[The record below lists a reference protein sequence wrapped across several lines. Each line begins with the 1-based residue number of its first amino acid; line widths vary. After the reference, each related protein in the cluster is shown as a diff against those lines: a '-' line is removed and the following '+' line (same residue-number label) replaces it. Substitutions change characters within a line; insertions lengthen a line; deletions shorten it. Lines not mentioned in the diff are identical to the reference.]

1 MIHWQVII
9 PLVVFLVVI
18 FGIGIWANRQV
29 MQSNSFLQEYFL
41 GGREMGGFLLAM
53 TMMATYGS
61 AGSFIGAPGV
71 AYNTGLGWVLLA
83 MAQLPAGYFVL
94 MILGKKFA
102 IIARKYQAI
111 TLIDFLRERYQS
123 KIVVIVSAI
132 SIILFLFASMAAQWI
147 GGARLIESL
156 TGLNYSTAL
165 FIFAGAVLIYVIIGG
180 FRAVA
185 LTDAVQGSV
194 MVIGTVILLVATVIA
209 GGGISNIMSDLVAEN
224 PNLVS
229 PYGADRSLTPL
240 YVSTFWI
247 LIGIGVIGLPQIAV
261 RAMSYKNSKGM
272 HTAIIIGTIALATVM
287 FGMHLIGVLA
297 RPVLPGVEI
306 GDKVMPLLTLKVLP
320 PYLAGIVLAA
330 PMAAIMSTVN
340 ALLILVSSTV
350 VKDIYLNYIKPTA
363 SDAQIKKASFYVTT
377 VIGIAVVL
385 VALRPPDLLIW
396 LNLFAF
402 GGLESVF
409 LWPVVFGLYWK
420 TGNKYGAIA
429 SMIIGISSYIYI
441 DQIMPSVLGMHT
453 VTLPIILSLV
463 AFVVVSLVTKDKVKT
478 GTSII

>member
-1 MIHWQVII
+1 MHWQVII
-9 PLVVFLVVI
+9 PLVVFLVLI

-61 AGSFIGAPGV
+61 AGSFIGGPGV

-123 KIVVIVSAI
+123 KTVVIVSAV

-156 TGLNYSTAL
+156 TGLNYSAAL

-194 MVIGTVILLVATVIA
+194 MVIGTIILLVATVIA

-272 HTAIIIGTIALATVM
+272 HSAIIIGTIALATVM

-409 LWPVVFGLYWK
+409 LWPVIFGLYWK

-429 SMIIGISSYIYI
+429 SMIIGITSYIYI

-463 AFVVVSLVTKDKVKT
+463 AFVVVSLLTKDKVNT
-478 GTSII
+478 GK

>member
-1 MIHWQVII
+1 MHWQVII
-9 PLVVFLVVI
+9 PLAIFLIII
-18 FGIGIWANRQV
+18 FSIGIWANRHV

-61 AGSFIGAPGV
+61 AGSFIGGPGV

-123 KIVVIVSAI
+123 KTVVIVSAI
-132 SIILFLFASMAAQWI
+132 SIIAFLFASMAAQWI

-156 TGLNYSTAL
+156 TGLSYSSAL

-194 MVIGTVILLVATVIA
+194 MVIGTIILLVATVIA

-272 HTAIIIGTIALATVM
+272 HSAIIIGTVALATVM

-320 PYLAGIVLAA
+320 PFLAGIVLAA

-363 SDAQIKKASFYVTT
+363 TDAQIKKASFYVTT
-377 VIGIAVVL
+377 IIGIAVVL
-385 VALRPPDLLIW
+385 VALRPPDLLVW

-420 TGNKYGAIA
+420 TGNKYGAIS
-429 SMIIGISSYIYI
+429 SMIIGISSYIII
-441 DQIMPSVLGMHT
+441 DQKMPNVFGMHT
-453 VTLPIILSLV
+453 VTLPITLSLIT
-463 AFVVVSLVTKDKVKT
+463 FIVVSLATKHKVKT
-478 GTSII
+478 NTSII